1 MRRALAAVLLTAMAL
16 LGPASAAHATPPTP
30 QPDPIEPIRVNV
42 LWPLCTL
49 VLGTGVCIPP

>member
-1 MRRALAAVLLTAMAL
+1 MRRAVAAVVLTAIAL
-16 LGPASAAHATPPTP
+16 VAPASAAHATPPV
-30 QPDPIEPIRVNV
+30 PDPVEPIRVHV

>member
-1 MRRALAAVLLTAMAL
+1 MRRAVATIVLTAIAL
-16 LGPASAAHATPPTP
+16 VGPASAAHATPPP
-30 QPDPIEPIRVNV
+30 PRPDPVEPIRVHV